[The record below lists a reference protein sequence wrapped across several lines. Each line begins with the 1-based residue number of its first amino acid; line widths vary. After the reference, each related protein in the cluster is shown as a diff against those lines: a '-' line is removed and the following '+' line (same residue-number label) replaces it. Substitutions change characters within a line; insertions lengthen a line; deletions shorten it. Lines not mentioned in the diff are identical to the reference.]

1 MAPARPAAPPEN
13 DERRQLL
20 MRGGVAAAVVGVLL
34 VGLLVWE
41 RTATEPVA
49 PAAEPKASVVP
60 TPAQIRA
67 ASGDAA
73 PVAQSA
79 AMVEASAPGPA
90 PAAETPAQSEPSTPD
105 VAEETRGVAVP
116 EPAPEPVVAHPARK
130 PAPAAAE
137 GTGGRVHLQAE
148 PVTPAAAPRLVV
160 QTEPAPPGV
169 KPPAGRAFALQ
180 AGVFSTPKNAED
192 LRARLELAGIPAQ
205 LETRVVVGPFRTR
218 QDAEQ
223 AQSKLKALGLAR
235 GQLVTVKQP

>member
-20 MRGGVAAAVVGVLL
+20 MRGGVAAAVVGALL

-41 RTATEPVA
+41 RTAQEPA
-49 PAAEPKASVVP
+49 PTVEPKAAVVP

-79 AMVEASAPGPA
+79 VMVEASAPV
-90 PAAETPAQSEPSTPD
+90 PAAVVETPTQSEPASAD
-105 VAEETRGVAVP
+105 VAEETRGVAAP
-116 EPAPEPVVAHPARK
+116 EPAPEPVLPHPSRK
-130 PAPAAAE
+130 PASAAAE
-137 GTGGRVHLQAE
+137 SSGGRVHLQAE
-148 PVTPAAAPRLVV
+148 ATTPAPTPRLVV
-160 QTEPAPPGV
+160 QTEPAPAGV
-169 KPPAGRAFALQ
+169 KPPPGRAFALQ

-223 AQSKLKALGLAR
+223 AQSKLKALGLTR

>member
-20 MRGGVAAAVVGVLL
+20 MRGGVAAVVVGVLL

-41 RTATEPVA
+41 RTAQEPL
-49 PAAEPKASVVP
+49 PAVETKTAVVP

-79 AMVEASAPGPA
+79 ALTEASAPL
-90 PAAETPAQSEPSTPD
+90 PAAAVESPAQSEPTSPD

-116 EPAPEPVVAHPARK
+116 EPAPEPEPQHATRK
-130 PAPAAAE
+130 PAAAAE
-137 GTGGRVHLQAE
+137 STGGRVHLQAE
-148 PVTPAAAPRLVV
+148 QATPAPAPRLIV
-160 QTEPAPPGV
+160 QTEPAPAGA
-169 KPPAGRAFALQ
+169 KPPVGRAFALQ
-180 AGVFSTPKNAED
+180 AGVFSTPKNAEE
-192 LRARLELAGIPAQ
+192 LRARLELAGVPAQ

-218 QDAEQ
+218 QEAEQ
-223 AQSKLKALGLAR
+223 AQGKLKALGLAR